1 MICKLYILEEAEEI
15 EKYAGAI
22 SYSVLQ
28 KVVEYAF
35 SNDLLFLRSIDL
47 DGDTIFNVLQ
57 LINLKNELNVFNGL
71 CENTASRDWENLI
84 NAIDTTLQGG
94 QSTYLRISCK

>member
-15 EKYAGAI
+15 ENCAGAI
-22 SYSVLQ
+22 SYSLLQ
-28 KVVEYAF
+28 MVVEYAF
-35 SNDLLFLRSIDL
+35 NNDLLFLRSIDL

-57 LINLKNELNVFNGL
+57 LINLKNELSVLNGL
-71 CENTASRDWENLI
+71 CENTASRDWENFI
-84 NAIDTTLQGG
+84 NAIDATLQGG